1 MYNVFLL
8 CNTLRLFHVF
18 LRAVFVSDE
27 VQPVPIQVPS
37 VKPDPEKPNPKLG
50 VGQIA
55 FSGDNRYLAT
65 KNGRERNFLPAK
77 IWYQIS

>member
-1 MYNVFLL
+1 MYCFSYVLL
-8 CNTLRLFHVF
+8 YNALRLFCVF
-18 LRAVFVSDE
+18 LCVVVSDE

-65 KNGRERNFLPAK
+65 KNGRVHNFLSAK
-77 IWYQIS
+77 ICY